1 MFELSMQGWALSGW
15 DRYRTLAHVPNY
27 PKWFWDQAISG
38 LDRARFPNLQ
48 QLVDPDGSNSDRYDY
63 NKFLQAGAALR
74 IDRDGLSDVGEL
86 YTLEGVEKHHS
97 YTSLLVRPNH
107 DEVLARGLR
116 FIEEAEDAE
125 KE

>member
-1 MFELSMQGWALSGW
+1 VE
-15 DRYRTLAHVPNY
+15 
-27 PKWFWDQAISG
+27 
-38 LDRARFPNLQ
+38 
-48 QLVDPDGSNSDRYDY
+48 
-63 NKFLQAGAALR
+63 
-74 IDRDGLSDVGEL
+74 EL